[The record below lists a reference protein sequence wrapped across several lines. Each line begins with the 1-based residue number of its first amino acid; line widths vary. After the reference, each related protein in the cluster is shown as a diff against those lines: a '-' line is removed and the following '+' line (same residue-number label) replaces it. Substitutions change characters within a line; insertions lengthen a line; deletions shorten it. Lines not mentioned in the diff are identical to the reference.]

1 MKTCLPKPLTDRS
14 KTKLSPMASGPTKGI
29 EDKPLYGIAL
39 MLLAYACFA
48 NIDTTVKWLAVLGLP
63 ALQLAFMRYAGHFF
77 ISLGLLL
84 KDGASRDQFV
94 SERQG
99 LVVFRGCLIMVS
111 TVCNFIALKYL
122 PLTLTSTILFSAPMI
137 VCALSWPLLG
147 ERVGRYR
154 MGAIGLGFV
163 GIVIAIRPFDDS
175 FHWAAI
181 LSVSAATAFALY
193 TLLTRK
199 LAGVVSTNVMQFYSG
214 AVGFFALLPFAVWQ
228 WENPQ
233 TVWQWFILIVL
244 GFWGWGGH
252 QLLTNA
258 HRFAAASVL
267 SPYSYSFIV
276 YLTIYSYFLFDH
288 LPDRWTL
295 TGGAIIIAAGLIIW
309 LRERHKQRISLE
321 AQSVVVTR

>member
-1 MKTCLPKPLTDRS
+1 
-14 KTKLSPMASGPTKGI
+14 MAGPAAKAV
-29 EDKPLYGIAL
+29 EDKPLFGIAL

-48 NIDTTVKWLAVLGLP
+48 NIDTSVKWLAVFGLP

-84 KDGASRDQFV
+84 KNGATRDSFN
-94 SERQG
+94 SDRLG
-99 LVVFRGCLIMVS
+99 LTIIRGCLIMVS
-111 TVCNFIALKYL
+111 TVLNFVALKYL

-137 VCALSWPLLG
+137 ICALAWPLLG
-147 ERVGRYR
+147 ERVGIYR
-154 MGAIGLGFV
+154 TGAILLGFV
-163 GIVIAIRPFDDS
+163 GIVIAIRPFDET

-181 LSVSAATAFALY
+181 FSLSAAFCFALY

-199 LAGVVSTNVMQFYSG
+199 LAGIVSTNTMQFYSG

-228 WENPQ
+228 WQNPQ
-233 TVWQWFILIVL
+233 TLWQWLLLITL
-244 GFWGWGGH
+244 GFWGWAGH

-258 HRFAAASVL
+258 HRLAAASVL

-309 LRERHKQRISLE
+309 LRERHKQRLALE